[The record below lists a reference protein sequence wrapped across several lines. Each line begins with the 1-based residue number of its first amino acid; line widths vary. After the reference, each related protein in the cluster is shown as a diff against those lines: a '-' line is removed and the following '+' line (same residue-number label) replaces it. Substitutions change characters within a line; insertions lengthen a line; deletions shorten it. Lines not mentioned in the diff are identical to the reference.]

1 MDLLLACLLLFY
13 LRSFA
18 ARRAN
23 VLRKHHKLIK
33 AQRRLEAVQRRLI
46 RQRMMATLIVVV
58 NGYYQPIERR
68 FWVSSSR

>member
-13 LRSFA
+13 WRSFA

-23 VLRKHHKLIK
+23 MLRKRRRLIE
-33 AQRRLEAVQRRLI
+33 AQRRLETVQQRLRRQHILTTLVVAVSGSYRPVEQ
-46 RQRMMATLIVVV
+46 
-58 NGYYQPIERR
+58 R